1 MNMKDVIKLWKEKGK
16 ILEGIK
22 NKIFKNTDVEHIAL
36 WYATHIFEVASSAA
50 GQDISEFQKIKSTE
64 VKKEL
69 DQLLAATSQRVVPDA
84 ARAFGAIP
92 QIVQQAVGMLQQL
105 QGMSA
110 PQDPKVQA
118 QMAEVQRKAS
128 ADQANI
134 AVKQAELQLAQAKLQ
149 REVQD
154 SAQRQET
161 NMQREM
167 VKQDRLDKRQAA
179 ELEVKLVTNREDND
193 TAKQIAAMETITGEK
208 VGVSTGTGINP

>member
-1 MNMKDVIKLWKEKGK
+1 M
-16 ILEGIK
+16 
-22 NKIFKNTDVEHIAL
+22 
-36 WYATHIFEVASSAA
+36 
-50 GQDISEFQKIKSTE
+50 
-64 VKKEL
+64 
-69 DQLLAATSQRVVPDA
+69 
-84 ARAFGAIP
+84 
-92 QIVQQAVGMLQQL
+92 
-105 QGMSA
+105 
-110 PQDPKVQA
+110 
-118 QMAEVQRKAS
+118 
-128 ADQANI
+128 
-134 AVKQAELQLAQAKLQ
+134 QLAQAKLQ

>member
-1 MNMKDVIKLWKEKGK
+1 L
-16 ILEGIK
+16 
-22 NKIFKNTDVEHIAL
+22 
-36 WYATHIFEVASSAA
+36 
-50 GQDISEFQKIKSTE
+50 
-64 VKKEL
+64 
-69 DQLLAATSQRVVPDA
+69 
-84 ARAFGAIP
+84 
-92 QIVQQAVGMLQQL
+92 
-105 QGMSA
+105 
-110 PQDPKVQA
+110 
-118 QMAEVQRKAS
+118 

>member
-1 MNMKDVIKLWKEKGK
+1 
-16 ILEGIK
+16 
-22 NKIFKNTDVEHIAL
+22 
-36 WYATHIFEVASSAA
+36 
-50 GQDISEFQKIKSTE
+50 
-64 VKKEL
+64 
-69 DQLLAATSQRVVPDA
+69 
-84 ARAFGAIP
+84 
-92 QIVQQAVGMLQQL
+92 
-105 QGMSA
+105 
-110 PQDPKVQA
+110 
-118 QMAEVQRKAS
+118 
-128 ADQANI
+128 
-134 AVKQAELQLAQAKLQ
+134 LAQAKLQ

>member
-1 MNMKDVIKLWKEKGK
+1 M
-16 ILEGIK
+16 
-22 NKIFKNTDVEHIAL
+22 
-36 WYATHIFEVASSAA
+36 
-50 GQDISEFQKIKSTE
+50 
-64 VKKEL
+64 
-69 DQLLAATSQRVVPDA
+69 TS
-84 ARAFGAIP
+84 ARAGGHRA
-92 QIVQQAVGMLQQL
+92 L
-105 QGMSA
+105 
-110 PQDPKVQA
+110 
-118 QMAEVQRKAS
+118 